1 MMNLY
6 ENIPCLWD
14 RLAEEKRTVVL
25 YGMGNGADKIL
36 DICNQRGIAVSDVFA
51 SDGFVRGQ
59 IFHGRR
65 VLSWSEVKATYGAEN
80 LTVLLSFGSS
90 LPEVLENIQKIAD
103 EAELLA
109 PDVPAFGDTLF
120 DRDFLNRHVSE
131 LTQVREMLADDE
143 SRRIFDLVVEYKLS
157 GNIKP
162 LLEARSDPDEVMRTL
177 VRPTELKRTAD
188 LGAYNGDSIRE
199 LLSFGARPECIYAME
214 PDRRN
219 FKKLSIYAEGEAR
232 TQVLPTQAAA
242 WSRCETLCFDASG
255 NRNASAESN
264 RSKILSDRPAKTV
277 ELLAD
282 TLDRVVGSDSL
293 DYIKYDV
300 EGSEREALIGSTDT
314 IARSHPTLLVSLY
327 HRSEDL
333 FALPLFIRERFPNYN
348 RFYLRRFGGVPAW
361 DLNLYVRKE

>member
-1 MMNLY
+1 MKPY
-6 ENIPCLWD
+6 QNIPVLWD
-14 RLAEEKRTVVL
+14 RLAEKPRTVVL

-36 DICNQRGIAVSDVFA
+36 DICEQKGIVVSDVFA
-51 SDGFVRGQ
+51 SDSFVRGQ

-65 VLSWSEVKATYGAEN
+65 VLSWSEVKQTYGTEY

-90 LPEVLENIQKIAD
+90 LPEVLDNIQKIAN

-120 DRDFLNRHVSE
+120 DRAFLDAHIDEVM
-131 LTQVREMLADDE
+131 QVREMLADDE
-143 SRRIFDLVVEYKLS
+143 SRRIFDLVIEYKLS

-162 LLEARSDPDEVMRTL
+162 LLAARSDPDEVMRSL
-177 VRPTELKRTAD
+177 VRPSELTCTAD

-199 LLSFGARPECIYAME
+199 LLSCGARPKRIYAME

-219 FKKLSIYAEGEAR
+219 FKKLSIYAEGETR
-232 TQVLPTQAAA
+232 TEVLPTQAAA
-242 WSRCETLCFDASG
+242 WSRRETLTFDASG

-264 RSKILSDRPAKTV
+264 RSRILSDRPAKTV
-277 ELLAD
+277 ELSAD
-282 TLDRVVGSDSL
+282 TLDNLVGTDRL

-300 EGSEREALIGSTDT
+300 EGSEKEALIGSSET
-314 IARSHPTLLVSLY
+314 ILRSYPTLLVSLY

-333 FALPLFIRERFPNYN
+333 FALPLLIRQRFPDYN

>member
-1 MMNLY
+1 MNLY

-14 RLAEEKRTVVL
+14 RLAKENRTVVL

-36 DICNQRGIAVSDVFA
+36 DICEQKGIAVSDVFA

-59 IFHGRR
+59 IFHGKR
-65 VLSWSEVKATYGAEN
+65 VLSWSEVKATYGTEN

-90 LPEVLENIQKIAD
+90 LPEVLDNIQKIAE

-120 DRDFLNRHVSE
+120 DREFLDAHMDE
-131 LTQVREMLADDE
+131 LMQVREMLADNE

-157 GNIKP
+157 GNIAP
-162 LLEARSDPDEVMRTL
+162 LLAARNDPDEVMRTL
-177 VRPTELKRTAD
+177 VRPSELTRTAD
-188 LGAYNGDSIRE
+188 LGAYNGDSVRE
-199 LLSFGARPECIYAME
+199 LLSHGARPERIYAME

-219 FKKLSIYAEGEAR
+219 FKKLSLYAEGETR
-232 TQVLPTQAAA
+232 TKVLPTQAAA
-242 WSRCETLCFDASG
+242 WSRREALTFDASG

-277 ELLAD
+277 ELQAE
-282 TLDRVVGSDSL
+282 TLDNVVGSSRL

-300 EGSEREALIGSTDT
+300 EGSEREALIGSREV
-314 IARSHPTLLVSLY
+314 ICRSYPTLLVSLY

-333 FALPLFIRERFPNYN
+333 FALPLLIRENFPDYN